1 MIELTKS
8 PVIKVILAPL
18 LCFISLYF
26 LKIEFEY
33 YPISFALII
42 SIINYKKYRLNPITG
57 TILNIICSFF
67 IFFGGYVLSL
77 FLMSALKDFFGE
89 DLSGFIGIL
98 IGANIFAPVVVFT
111 FYNKIFIFPRSKFNN
126 IIIIISIILLI
137 LSLFYLYYYA
147 DNENFKVNFYI
158 LWQIIISLSLQIIL
172 CQKDLMKSIYAG

>member
-8 PVIKVILAPL
+8 AVIKVILAPL

-57 TILNIICSFF
+57 TILNIIFSFF
-67 IFFGGYVLSL
+67 IFFGGYALSIFIINIFKN
-77 FLMSALKDFFGE
+77 FLGE

-98 IGANIFAPVVVFT
+98 IGANIFAPLIVFIFYKNIFT
-111 FYNKIFIFPRSKFNN
+111 FPKSKYSNY
-126 IIIIISIILLI
+126 IIITSIFLLI
-137 LSLFYLYYYA
+137 LSFSCVYYFTDNEIFTVDFYL
-147 DNENFKVNFYI
+147 
-158 LWQIIISLSLQIIL
+158 LWQIIISLFFQIIL
-172 CQKDLMKSIYAG
+172 YQKELKKNF